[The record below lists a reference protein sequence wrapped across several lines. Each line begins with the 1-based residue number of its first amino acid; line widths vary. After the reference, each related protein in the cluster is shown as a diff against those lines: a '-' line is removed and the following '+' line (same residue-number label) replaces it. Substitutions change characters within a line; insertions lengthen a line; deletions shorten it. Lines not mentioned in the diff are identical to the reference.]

1 MDPKHRRELETRKNN
16 ALTGFVDS
24 LRYLINA
31 AYAKN
36 TKDSDFEWYKNAY
49 AVAATT
55 NPEEII
61 RKAGPPLWDH
71 REEIE
76 SRDAN
81 YFLKSDFVDDFAKHR
96 DKGIP
101 DEMDHERVLIRKIK
115 LVWHLFSESERS
127 KIGDKFNDAVTHLAV
142 YMKSLREE
150 RDYD

>member
-1 MDPKHRRELETRKNN
+1 MDPKQRRELETRKHT
-16 ALTGFVDS
+16 ALMGFVDS

-36 TKDSDFEWYKNAY
+36 VHDSDFEWYKNAY
-49 AVAATT
+49 AIAAST
-55 NPEEII
+55 NPNEII

-76 SRDAN
+76 ARDAN

-101 DEMDHERVLIRKIK
+101 DEMDHERVLINKLK
-115 LVWHLFSESERS
+115 LVWHLFSESERT
-127 KIGDKFNDAVTHLAV
+127 KIGDKFNDAIKHLAE
-142 YMKSLREE
+142 YMKAM
-150 RDYD
+150 RDEQKYE